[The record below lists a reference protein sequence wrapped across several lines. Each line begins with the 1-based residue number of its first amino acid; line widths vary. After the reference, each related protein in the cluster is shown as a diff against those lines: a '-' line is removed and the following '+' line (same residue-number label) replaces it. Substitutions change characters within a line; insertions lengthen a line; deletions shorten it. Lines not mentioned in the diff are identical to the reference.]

1 MRATWKQ
8 DLRKV
13 FIRPRDGF
21 SLLDVALA
29 TVIITSGTMFMG
41 AYFRNVYDRLDPR
54 STYGGIRSYLM
65 SEQML
70 RAQAEGL
77 RLLEEIPS
85 DAGQCRL
92 VTPPT
97 GYTLALTQYKMP
109 TTETNETLYYF
120 DMAVT
125 PNTASISTI
134 SISTLRRHQVTISGS
149 LVTPDDKIGL

>member
-1 MRATWKQ
+1 MRMSAAW
-8 DLRKV
+8 RKLV
-13 FIRPRDGF
+13 IRPRGGF
-21 SLLDVALA
+21 SLIDVALA
-29 TVIITSGTMFMG
+29 TVIVTSGTLFAG
-41 AYFRNVYDRLDPR
+41 AYFRNVYEKLDPR
-54 STYGGIRSYLM
+54 SAYGGIRSYLM

-77 RLLEEIPS
+77 RLLQDIPD
-85 DAGQCRL
+85 DAGMCRL

-125 PNTASISTI
+125 PNTQAISTL
-134 SISTLRRHQVTISGS
+134 SISTLRRHQVTVDGS